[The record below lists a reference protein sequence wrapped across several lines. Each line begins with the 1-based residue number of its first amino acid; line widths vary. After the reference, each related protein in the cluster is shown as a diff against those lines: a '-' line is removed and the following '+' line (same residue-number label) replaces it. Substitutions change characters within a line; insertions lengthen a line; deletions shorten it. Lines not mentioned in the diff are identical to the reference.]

1 MIMKRFRI
9 HWMNVL
15 AGIMLAGMFAC
26 SENELEQISNQKE
39 NMEDSFSSRNSLI
52 TQTVALTETTDSLEL
67 ILKENMGDEV
77 STLQKL
83 VVSGPFTAADMQFI
97 KNSLTNLEELDMKD
111 AVIKASDE
119 RYSSNSYYDRNIA
132 FEDSVVCKYMF
143 YDIDHLKHVVL
154 PSSTK
159 ALDNYAFYNC
169 DGLVSVQLNEGL
181 KSIGETAFSY
191 CVALTSIEIPSSVTS
206 IASSAFSSCY
216 ALTTVKLN
224 EGLKT
229 IASSAFYNCTSL
241 NVINFP
247 DGLEKIGNSAFNNC
261 SSLISIEVPSSVTTF
276 QDNIFYNCDALTSA
290 SIKANITELPY
301 QTFYDCDSLTT
312 VKLSESIVTIGSGAF
327 WSCDKLSDPSI
338 FANVT
343 TFKSSCFA
351 GCGFTSFD
359 LTGKSVEGST
369 FLRCWNLESVILP
382 EDMTSLPSSLFSE
395 CSSLKSITLPSTLV
409 EIGNYAFSQ
418 SGLTSIEIPASVTKI
433 GSSAFYSTRLKE
445 LTIPA
450 TVTSVGSGFV
460 TYCSNLMALYWNSS
474 LEVPYSYGVENCFLY
489 FPSGDHSYYRN
500 SWKNI
505 IFDGVA
511 ESIVLNEDGNRPT
524 QSYGC
529 LKAFTAKKIT
539 YNRKFSQTTYP
550 GVSSGWQTIVL
561 PFTPTTIT
569 HESKG
574 VIAPFNSNVEGAKP
588 FWLREL
594 TSEGWKDVTSIE
606 PNKAYLIAMPNHS
619 DYISS
624 YRLNGKIS
632 FSAENVEIGVTP
644 ETLTASVG
652 PDYEFHPTY
661 QTVAKAANVYA
672 LNVDYYDSNYNYGS
686 AFIRSSED
694 VRPYEAYVM
703 TLGSKRSATSVYST
717 DTRSSATRAAWQRNT
732 TGIPQI
738 GDM

>member
-1 MIMKRFRI
+1 MIMKKFRI
-9 HWMNVL
+9 NRMNVL
-15 AGIMLAGMFAC
+15 VGIMLAGMFAC
-26 SENELEQISNQKE
+26 SENELEQMQSKE
-39 NMEDSFSSRNSLI
+39 EDFSSRNALI
-52 TQTVALTETTDSLEL
+52 TETVALAETTDSLEL
-67 ILKENMGDEV
+67 ILKEKMGDEV

-119 RYSSNSYYDRNIA
+119 RYTNYYSGIA
-132 FEDSVVCKYMF
+132 FKDSVVCNYMF

-159 ALDNYAFYNC
+159 ALGYDAFYDC
-169 DGLVSVQLNEGL
+169 DGLVSIQLNEGL
-181 KSIGETAFSY
+181 KSIEERAFCV

-206 IASSAFSSCY
+206 IGSSAFSGCDNLAS
-216 ALTTVKLN
+216 VKLS
-224 EGLKT
+224 EGLKS
-229 IASSAFYNCTSL
+229 IGSYAFGYCDALTE
-241 NVINFP
+241 INLP
-247 DGLEKIGNSAFNNC
+247 EGLEEIGNEVFVDCDALTN
-261 SSLISIEVPSSVTTF
+261 IVVPSSVTTLESSV
-276 QDNIFYNCDALTSA
+276 FYDCDALTSA

-301 QTFYDCDSLTT
+301 NTFYDCDSLTT
-312 VKLSESIVTIGSGAF
+312 VELSESIVTIGSSAF

-395 CSSLKSITLPSTLV
+395 CSSLKSITLPSTLI

-418 SGLTSIEIPASVTKI
+418 SGLTSIEIPSSVTKI
-433 GSSAFYSTRLKE
+433 GYDAFYRTRLKE

-450 TVTSVGSGFV
+450 TVTSVEGGFV
-460 TYCSNLMALYWNSS
+460 SYCTDLMALYWNSS
-474 LEVPYSYGVENCFLY
+474 VEVPYSYDVDGCFLY
-489 FPSGDHSYYRN
+489 FPSGNHTYNRDY
-500 SWKNI
+500 WKNI

-511 ESIVLNEDGNRPT
+511 ENIVLNDDGERPT

-539 YNRKFSQTTYP
+539 YNRKFSGTTYP

-594 TSEGWKDVTSIE
+594 TSEGWKDVTAIE
-606 PNKAYLIAMPNHS
+606 PDKAYLIAMPNHS
-619 DYISS
+619 DYMEG

-652 PDYEFHPTY
+652 PDYEFQPTY

-672 LNVDYYDSNYNYGS
+672 LNVDYSVDGYNYGGV
-686 AFIRSSED
+686 FIRSSSD
-694 VRPYEAYVM
+694 VRPYEGYVK
-703 TLGSKRSATSVYST
+703 TLGGRSARSVFST
-717 DTRSSATRAAWQRNT
+717 DTRSSSTRAAWQRNT

>member
-67 ILKENMGDEV
+67 ILKEKMGDEV

-97 KNSLTNLEELDMKD
+97 KNTLTNLEELDMKD

-119 RYSSNSYYDRNIA
+119 RYSNYNSNIA
-132 FEDSVVCKYMF
+132 FEDSVVCNHMF
-143 YDIDHLKHVVL
+143 RDIDHLKHVVL

-159 ALDNYAFYNC
+159 ALGNYAFYDCN
-169 DGLVSVQLNEGL
+169 GLISIQLNEGL
-181 KSIGETAFSY
+181 AIIGGSVFNI
-191 CVALTSIEIPSSVTS
+191 CDALTSIEIPSTVK
-206 IASSAFSSCY
+206 IIHDGAFSNCR
-216 ALTTVKLN
+216 ALASVKLN

-229 IASSAFYNCTSL
+229 IDYYAFAHCNAL
-241 NVINFP
+241 NAINLP
-247 DGLEKIGNSAFNNC
+247 DGLEKIGSEAFLYC
-261 SSLISIEVPSSVTTF
+261 SSLKSIEVPSSVIEF
-276 QDNIFYNCDALTSA
+276 GSSIFYDCDALTSA

-312 VKLSESIVTIGSGAF
+312 VELSESIVTIGSSAF

-382 EDMTSLPSSLFSE
+382 EDMTSLPSSLFEE

-409 EIGNYAFSQ
+409 EIGSYAFER

-450 TVTSVGSGFV
+450 TVTEVGGGFV
-460 TYCSNLMALYWNSS
+460 SYCTDLMALYWNSS
-474 LEVPYSYGVENCFLY
+474 VEVPYSYDVDNCFLY
-489 FPSGDHSYYRN
+489 FPSGDHSYNRSY
-500 SWKNI
+500 WKNV

-672 LNVDYYDSNYNYGS
+672 LNVDYSVSGYKYGGV
-686 AFIRSSED
+686 FVRSSED

-703 TLGSKRSATSVYST
+703 TLDSKRSATSVYST

>member
-1 MIMKRFRI
+1 
-9 HWMNVL
+9 MNVL

-52 TQTVALTETTDSLEL
+52 TETVVLTELTDSLEL
-67 ILKENMGDEV
+67 ILKERMGDEV

-97 KNSLTNLEELDMKD
+97 KNSLPNLEDLDMKD

-119 RYSSNSYYDRNIA
+119 KYSNYYSNIA
-132 FEDSVVCKYMF
+132 FEDSIVCNYMF
-143 YDIDHLKHVVL
+143 CDIDHLKHVVV

-159 ALDNYAFYNC
+159 TIGSGAFSGCDNLA
-169 DGLVSVQLNEGL
+169 SVKLSEGL
-181 KSIGETAFSY
+181 KSIGSYAFNNCDALTEINLPEGLEEIGYEVFAYSD
-191 CVALTSIEIPSSVTS
+191 ALTSIEIPSTVT
-206 IASSAFSSCY
+206 AF
-216 ALTTVKLN
+216 AN
-224 EGLKT
+224 
-229 IASSAFYNCTSL
+229 
-241 NVINFP
+241 
-247 DGLEKIGNSAFNNC
+247 
-261 SSLISIEVPSSVTTF
+261 
-276 QDNIFYNCDALTSA
+276 NIFYNCDALTSA

-301 QTFYDCDSLTT
+301 NTFYDCDSLTT
-312 VKLSESIVTIGSGAF
+312 VELSESIVTIGSSAF
-327 WSCDKLSDPSI
+327 WSCDRLSDPSI

-359 LTGKSVEGST
+359 LTGKSVECET
-369 FLRCWNLESVILP
+369 FFRCWNLQSVVLP
-382 EDMTSLPSSLFSE
+382 VDMTGLPYSIFRE
-395 CSSLKSITLPSTLV
+395 CTSLKNVTLPSTLV
-409 EIGNYAFSQ
+409 EIGSYAFYKSA
-418 SGLTSIEIPASVTKI
+418 LTSIEIPASVTTI
-433 GSSAFYSTRLKE
+433 GSYAFESTPLKE

-460 TYCSNLMALYWNSS
+460 SYCSDLMALYWNSS
-474 LEVPYSYGVENCFLY
+474 VEVPYSYDVDNCFLY

-500 SWKNI
+500 SWKNV

-511 ESIVLNEDGNRPT
+511 ESIVLNESGDRPT

-539 YNRKFSQTTYP
+539 YNRKFNRTTYP

-652 PDYEFHPTY
+652 PDYEFQPTY
-661 QTVAKAANVYA
+661 QTVGKAANVYA
-672 LNVDYYDSNYNYGS
+672 LNVDYYVSDYNYGS
-686 AFIRSSED
+686 VFIRSSED

-703 TLGSKRSATSVYST
+703 TLGANRSARSVFST